1 MITSIVS
8 CYLYEVLP
16 ICQLIREKLR
26 LRHDCLYSEFYS
38 NTKTCPTNEFQDCW
52 WRHLLPSDTTK
63 ALGVGNNI
71 TFLKETKT
79 SRFSVITSCQIIFKE
94 EIALKITMPGI
105 AILRESN
112 KWSRDPEFNPEKII
126 ISLSY
131 TWHYLRTRR
140 PLVQRSVAETRSQDD
155 VEK

>member
-1 MITSIVS
+1 MIASTASSTPIRKHVRPMNFRIVGGAIS
-8 CYLYEVLP
+8 CRAT
-16 ICQLIREKLR
+16 QL
-26 LRHDCLYSEFYS
+26 
-38 NTKTCPTNEFQDCW
+38 
-52 WRHLLPSDTTK
+52 K